1 MMHGAAYRDEDGR
14 PGAPHPLLRL
24 LDGASRAAMRATGA
38 LAAVLV
44 VAETVILFA
53 GVVAR
58 YVFDAPL
65 VWSDEL
71 ASILFIWLAM
81 FGAALALE
89 RGEHMAMTALVARLP
104 ARWQAWCRAVAALVV
119 CVFVA
124 LIVVPAIG
132 HARADM
138 AITTSALEI
147 PVGYRSAA
155 VPVGLVLMLIAA
167 LAVLARETG
176 ARQFA
181 LALAVVGAAAAALWC
196 AREPLADMG
205 NANLLVFFVLLL
217 GAAIAMG
224 IPISFAFGI
233 ATVSYL
239 NLAAGVSMS
248 IVVNRMDEGMSQMI
262 LLAVPLFVLLGALL
276 ELSGLARTLI
286 EFMAS
291 LIGHLRG
298 GLQFV
303 LLVVMFLV
311 SGVSGSKVAD
321 MAAVAP
327 ALFPEMKARGCKPH
341 DLVALLVGSAAM
353 TETIPP
359 SIVLITIG
367 AVCGISITALFTGGL
382 LPACVASVAIAAV
395 VWARSRREPK
405 REFAR
410 APLGAIA
417 RAFVVAL
424 PALALPVLIRS
435 AVVEGVATAT
445 EVATVGVAYT
455 ALAGLAMHLFRRHI
469 DFRRLYP
476 ILVETAS
483 LSGAILFTIG
493 MATAMSW
500 ALTQSGFSSDLADLM
515 QSVPGGKAGFIAI
528 SIVVF
533 VILGS
538 VLEGIP
544 AVVLFAPLLFPV
556 SRALGIHDVHYAIVI
571 VLCMG
576 VGLFAPPLGVG
587 FYAACMIGKA
597 PPDGVMRAVLPY
609 LATLVLVIL
618 VIAFVP
624 WLSTGFL
631 AS

>member
-1 MMHGAAYRDEDGR
+1 
-14 PGAPHPLLRL
+14 
-24 LDGASRAAMRATGA
+24 
-38 LAAVLV
+38 
-44 VAETVILFA
+44 
-53 GVVAR
+53 
-58 YVFDAPL
+58 
-65 VWSDEL
+65 
-71 ASILFIWLAM
+71 
-81 FGAALALE
+81 
-89 RGEHMAMTALVARLP
+89 
-104 ARWQAWCRAVAALVV
+104 
-119 CVFVA
+119 
-124 LIVVPAIG
+124 
-132 HARADM
+132 
-138 AITTSALEI
+138 
-147 PVGYRSAA
+147 
-155 VPVGLVLMLIAA
+155 
-167 LAVLARETG
+167 
-176 ARQFA
+176 
-181 LALAVVGAAAAALWC
+181 
-196 AREPLADMG
+196 
-205 NANLLVFFVLLL
+205 VFFVLLL

-224 IPISFAFGI
+224 IPISFAFGV
-233 ATVSYL
+233 ATVTYL

-327 ALFPEMKARGCKPH
+327 ALFPEMKERGCQPQ

-395 VWARSRREPK
+395 VWLRSRSEPK
-405 REFAR
+405 REFRR
-410 APLGAIA
+410 APLATIA

-424 PALALPVLIRS
+424 PALALPVLIRT

-455 ALAGLAMHLFRRHI
+455 AVAGLVMHLFRRHI

-500 ALTQSGFSSDLADLM
+500 ALTQSGFSSDLADMM
-515 QSVPGGKAGFIAI
+515 QSVPGGKSGFIGI
-528 SIVVF
+528 SIIVF

-544 AVVLFAPLLFPV
+544 AVVLFGPLLFPV
-556 SRALGIHDVHYAIVI
+556 ARALGIHDVHYAIVV
-571 VLCMG
+571 VLSMG

-587 FYAACMIGKA
+587 FYAACMIGKTS
-597 PPDGVMRAVLPY
+597 PDGVMRAVVPY
-609 LATLVLVIL
+609 LVTLVGVVLV
-618 VIAFVP
+618 VAFVP
-624 WLSTGFL
+624 WISTGFL
-631 AS
+631 AHQP

>member
-1 MMHGAAYRDEDGR
+1 MQSAVYKEGEAAR
-14 PGAPHPLLRL
+14 HPLRRAL
-24 LDGASRAAMRATGA
+24 ASVSRAAMRLAGA
-38 LAAVLV
+38 LAALLV

-58 YVFDAPL
+58 YALNAPL

-71 ASILFIWLAM
+71 ASILFVWLAM
-81 FGAALALE
+81 LGAALALE
-89 RGEHMAMTALVARLP
+89 RGEHMAMTALVSRLP
-104 ARWQAWCRAVAALVV
+104 ARWQTWCRTVAAMLV
-119 CVFVA
+119 CVFVG
-124 LIVVPAIG
+124 LIIVPAIG
-132 HARADM
+132 HAQADM

-147 PVGYRSAA
+147 PVGLRTAA
-155 VPVGLVLMLIAA
+155 LPAGAILMLIAS
-167 LAVLARETG
+167 LAVLVRESSM
-176 ARQFA
+176 RQ
-181 LALAVVGAAAAALWC
+181 LALAFAVLGAIGAALWL
-196 AREPLADMG
+196 ARDPLAAMG
-205 NANLLVFFVLLL
+205 NYNLLVFFVLLL
-217 GAAIAMG
+217 GAAIAAG
-224 IPISFAFGI
+224 IPIAFAFGV
-233 ATVSYL
+233 ATVTYL
-239 NLAAGVSMS
+239 NLAAGIDVS

-276 ELSGLARTLI
+276 DLSGLARALI

-327 ALFPEMKARGCKPH
+327 ALFPEMKERGC
-341 DLVALLVGSAAM
+341 DSRGLVALLVGSAAM

-382 LPACVASVAIAAV
+382 LPACVASLAIAAV
-395 VWARSRREPK
+395 VWFKTRSEPK
-405 REFAR
+405 SVFRR
-410 APLGAIA
+410 APPREIA
-417 RAFVVAL
+417 RAFVAAL

-455 ALAGLAMHLFRRHI
+455 IVAGLALHVVRRHI

-500 ALTQSGFSSDLADLM
+500 ALTQSGFSASLAALM
-515 QSVPGGKAGFIAI
+515 ESVPGGRIGFLAI

-533 VILGS
+533 LVLGS

-544 AVVLFAPLLFPV
+544 AVVLFGPLLFPV
-556 SRALGIHDVHYAIVI
+556 ARALGIGDVHYAIVV

-576 VGLFAPPLGVG
+576 VGLFAPPFGVG
-587 FYAACMIGKA
+587 FYAACMIGKTS
-597 PPDGVMRAVLPY
+597 PDGVMRGVVPY
-609 LATLVLVIL
+609 LVALLLVI
-618 VIAFVP
+618 VVVAFVP
-624 WLSTGFL
+624 WISSGFL
-631 AS
+631 PS